1 MHIEL
6 GALIHKAHTELVL
19 EGLANHPSV
28 VVAFV
33 AGGRSNDLFEYRE
46 FGDYGEASIVTVI
59 ADESAADEI
68 LGLLHSVCGL
78 ESSREGIVFAG
89 KPPVRTPIAEAS

>member
-46 FGDYGEASIVTVI
+46 FGDYGEASIITVI
-59 ADESAADEI
+59 ADEGACDEI
-68 LGLLHSVCGL
+68 LNLLHTICGL
-78 ESSREGIVFAG
+78 DSSKEGVVFAG
-89 KPPVRTPIAEAS
+89 KPLVRTSLSA

>member
-1 MHIEL
+1 VHVEL
-6 GALIHKAHTELVL
+6 GALIHKAHTEKVL

-46 FGDYGEASIVTVI
+46 FGDFGEASIVTVI
-59 ADESAADEI
+59 ADEGSSDEI

-78 ESSREGIVFAG
+78 DSSHEGVVFSG
-89 KPPVRTPIAEAS
+89 KQLVRTSLPS

>member
-1 MHIEL
+1 MYIEL

-59 ADESAADEI
+59 ADETASDEI
-68 LGLLHSVCGL
+68 LGPLALSVWVGL
-78 ESSREGIVFAG
+78 IEGGVIFAG
-89 KPPVRTPIAEAS
+89 KPLVRTSVAEMS

>member
-19 EGLANHPSV
+19 EGLANHSSV

-46 FGDYGEASIVTVI
+46 FVDYGEASIVTVI

-89 KPPVRTPIAEAS
+89 KPLVRTSIAEAS

>member
-1 MHIEL
+1 VHIEL

-46 FGDYGEASIVTVI
+46 FGDYGEASIITVI
-59 ADESAADEI
+59 ADEGACDEI
-68 LGLLHSVCGL
+68 LNLLHTICGL
-78 ESSREGIVFAG
+78 DSSKEGVVFAG
-89 KPPVRTPIAEAS
+89 KPLVRTSLSA

>member
-1 MHIEL
+1 M
-6 GALIHKAHTELVL
+6 L

-46 FGDYGEASIVTVI
+46 FGDYGEASIVAVI
-59 ADESAADEI
+59 ADETASDEI
-68 LGLLHSVCGL
+68 LGLLHSVCGWTH
-78 ESSREGIVFAG
+78 RRRGVIFAG
-89 KPPVRTPIAEAS
+89 KPLVRTSVEEAS

>member
-19 EGLANHPSV
+19 EGLANHPAV

-46 FGDYGEASIVTVI
+46 FGDYGEASIITVI
-59 ADESAADEI
+59 ADEGAADDI
-68 LGLLHSVCGL
+68 LNLLHSVCGL
-78 ESSREGIVFAG
+78 DSSKEGVVFAG
-89 KPPVRTPIAEAS
+89 KPLVRTSLSS

>member
-46 FGDYGEASIVTVI
+46 FGDYGEASIITVI
-59 ADESAADEI
+59 ADEGACDEI
-68 LGLLHSVCGL
+68 LNLLHTVCGL
-78 ESSREGIVFAG
+78 DSSKEGIVFAG
-89 KPPVRTPIAEAS
+89 KPLGRTSLPS

>member
-33 AGGRSNDLFEYRE
+33 AGGRSNDLFDYRE
-46 FGDYGEASIVTVI
+46 FGDYGEASIITVI
-59 ADESAADEI
+59 ADEGAADDI
-68 LGLLHSVCGL
+68 LNLLHSVCGL
-78 ESSREGIVFAG
+78 DSSKEGVVFAG
-89 KPPVRTPIAEAS
+89 KPLVRTSLSS

>member
-1 MHIEL
+1 MYIEL

-46 FGDYGEASIVTVI
+46 FGDYGEASIITVI
-59 ADESAADEI
+59 ADERACDEI
-68 LGLLHSVCGL
+68 LNLLHTVCGL
-78 ESSREGIVFAG
+78 DSSKEGIVFAG
-89 KPPVRTPIAEAS
+89 KTLARTSLPN

>member
-33 AGGRSNDLFEYRE
+33 AGGRSNDLFDYRE
-46 FGDYGEASIVTVI
+46 FGDYGEASIITVV
-59 ADESAADEI
+59 ADEGASDDI
-68 LGLLHSVCGL
+68 LNLLHSVCGL
-78 ESSREGIVFAG
+78 DSSKEGVVFAG
-89 KPPVRTPIAEAS
+89 KPLVRTSLSS

>member
-46 FGDYGEASIVTVI
+46 FGDYGEASIITVI
-59 ADESAADEI
+59 ADEGACDEI
-68 LGLLHSVCGL
+68 LNLLYTCLLYTSP
-78 ESSREGIVFAG
+78 SPRD
-89 KPPVRTPIAEAS
+89 

>member
-1 MHIEL
+1 M
-6 GALIHKAHTELVL
+6 

-46 FGDYGEASIVTVI
+46 FGDYGEASIITVI
-59 ADESAADEI
+59 ADEGACDEI
-68 LGLLHSVCGL
+68 LNLLHTVCGL
-78 ESSREGIVFAG
+78 DSSKGVSCSPASRFVEDIV
-89 KPPVRTPIAEAS
+89 TELIN

>member
-1 MHIEL
+1 VHIEL

-46 FGDYGEASIVTVI
+46 FGDYGEASIITVI
-59 ADESAADEI
+59 ADEGACDEI
-68 LGLLHSVCGL
+68 LNLLHNVCGL
-78 ESSREGIVFAG
+78 DSSKEGIVFAG
-89 KPPVRTPIAEAS
+89 KPLVRTSLPS

>member
-1 MHIEL
+1 VHIEL

-33 AGGRSNDLFEYRE
+33 AGGRSNDLFDYRE
-46 FGDYGEASIVTVI
+46 FGDYGEASIITVI
-59 ADESAADEI
+59 ADEGASDDI
-68 LGLLHSVCGL
+68 LNLLHSVCGL
-78 ESSREGIVFAG
+78 DSSKEGVVFAG
-89 KPPVRTPIAEAS
+89 KPLVRTSLSS

>member
-1 MHIEL
+1 VHVEL

-59 ADESAADEI
+59 ADESASDEI

-78 ESSREGIVFAG
+78 DSSREGVVFAG
-89 KPPVRTPIAEAS
+89 KPLVRTSVAEAS

>member
-46 FGDYGEASIVTVI
+46 FGDYGEASIITVI
-59 ADESAADEI
+59 ADEGACDEI
-68 LGLLHSVCGL
+68 LNLLHTICGL
-78 ESSREGIVFAG
+78 DSSKEGVVFAG
-89 KPPVRTPIAEAS
+89 KHLVRTSLSA

>member
-46 FGDYGEASIVTVI
+46 FGDYGEASIITVI
-59 ADESAADEI
+59 ADEGACDEI
-68 LGLLHSVCGL
+68 LNLLHTVCGL
-78 ESSREGIVFAG
+78 DSSKEGIVFAG
-89 KPPVRTPIAEAS
+89 KTLARTSLPN